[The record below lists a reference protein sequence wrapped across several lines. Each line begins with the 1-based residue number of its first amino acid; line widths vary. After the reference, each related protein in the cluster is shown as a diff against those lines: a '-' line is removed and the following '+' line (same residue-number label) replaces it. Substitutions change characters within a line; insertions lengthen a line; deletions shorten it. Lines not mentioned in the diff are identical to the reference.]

1 MSSTK
6 LRIASPLH
14 IGNGNELTPVDI
26 YPGDGV
32 VYVLNTRKLTAELL
46 ERGVKLEEIL
56 DLLKNP
62 PGDAYIWKEYLE
74 RFGLNPGEYALY
86 TLKIRGEMGKTS
98 MQIKEF
104 IKQNGVPYIPGS
116 SVKGAVRTAVIYNVL
131 RDCGDS
137 TTAMRLVSK
146 FSKKLAESIGWSD
159 DLVDFYVNYLIGQ
172 ERTDPRRADDLLEA
186 IVFGMESDRR
196 SGVRYEPKRDPMR
209 ALLVRDSNP
218 IGKKHLAVYRVD
230 VVPKGIPVWVE
241 GLEPGTLTGLEVKF
255 ETNLLHLNRG
265 YFNGL
270 FWECLKDRGNPW
282 EVFEDFVWTSVR
294 EFYLDVRKEEL
305 EELHRYP
312 SAFRRAVKGLYTH
325 LEGQRGHVLRLGW
338 GSGWLSMTVGILLR
352 RHRKWRHLRQK
363 LRLGRNPSKDGSPTD
378 FPVTRRLA
386 DGTPMGWVVL
396 E

>member
-1 MSSTK
+1 MSPTK
-6 LRIASPLH
+6 LRVISPLH

-32 VYVLNTRKLTAELL
+32 VYVLDTKKLTAELL
-46 ERGVKLEEIL
+46 ERSVELEEIL
-56 DLLKNP
+56 QLLKNP

-74 RFGLNPGEYALY
+74 EFGLNPGEYSLY
-86 TLKIRGEMGKTS
+86 TLKVYGETGKTS

-116 SVKGAVRTAVIYNVL
+116 SVKGAVRTAVIYKVL

-137 TTAMRLVSK
+137 TTPMRLVSK
-146 FSKKLAESIGWSD
+146 FNKKLAESIGWSD

-241 GLEPGTLTGLEVKF
+241 GLEPGTLAELEVKF
-255 ETNLLHLNRG
+255 DSTLLQLNRNH
-265 YFNGL
+265 FNGL
-270 FWECLKDRGNPW
+270 LWECLKGLGNPP
-282 EVFEDFVWTSVR
+282 EVFEDFVWTAVE
-294 EFYLDVRKEEL
+294 EFYRDVRKEEL
-305 EELHRYP
+305 EELNRYP
-312 SAFRRAVKGLYTH
+312 PDFRRTVRGFYTR
-325 LEGQRGHVLRLGW
+325 LGGQNGYVLRLGW

-352 RHRKWRHLRQK
+352 GHRRWKDLRKK
-363 LRLGRNPSKDGSPTD
+363 LGLGKSTSAD